1 MDKFTVEE
9 TIGIYRD
16 AFDCELIRTYK
27 SENMDINILR
37 IDSGS
42 YYSFEIILS
51 KNDSVET
58 VISTDDESCY
68 FMDNEDIRN
77 LKEDIGSLK
86 G

>member
-1 MDKFTVEE
+1 MKKFTVEE

-27 SENMDINILR
+27 SENIDINILR
-37 IDSGS
+37 INSGS
-42 YYSFEIILS
+42 YFSFEIILS
-51 KNDSVET
+51 KDDLVEI
-58 VISTDDESCY
+58 VISTDDEFCY

-77 LKEDIGSLK
+77 LKEDVGSLK